1 VKGIAAQPDVTAIN
15 KAGKIKKRENLIS
28 SLLLLEPVVNNENSG
43 KIAGAGAVRVLTTGS

>member
-28 SLLLLEPVVNNENSG
+28 SLLLLEPVVNNENRQRTEAIFSLG
-43 KIAGAGAVRVLTTGS
+43 KEIF